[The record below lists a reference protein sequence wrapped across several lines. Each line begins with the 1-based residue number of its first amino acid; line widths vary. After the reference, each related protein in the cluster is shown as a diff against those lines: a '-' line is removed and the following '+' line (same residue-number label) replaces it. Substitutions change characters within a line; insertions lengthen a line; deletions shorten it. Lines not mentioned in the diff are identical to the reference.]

1 MRKYVSILLLQ
12 FLFTTVFAQEEDTA
26 PTYKGTISGHV
37 YDETGRVIQDAE
49 VFIYKP
55 DNVAI
60 VGSANTGDDSTNNGG
75 FVTNRIDTGR
85 YNVQLKYAGYRRLIV
100 NSVPIHLNQT
110 TELNLKISPESPEAA
125 DDLVLDY
132 INVAVIKKEDTHM
145 QPKKIKT
152 RK

>member
-1 MRKYVSILLLQ
+1 MRKYIGVVLLQ
-12 FLFTTVFAQEEDTA
+12 FLFTAVFAQEEDNA
-26 PTYKGTISGHV
+26 PTYKGTITGHV
-37 YDETGRVIQDAE
+37 YDETGRAVQDAE
-49 VFIYKP
+49 VFIYKL

-100 NSVPIHLNQT
+100 NSVPVHLNQT
-110 TELNLKISPESPEAA
+110 TELNLKISPEAPEAA
-125 DDLVLDY
+125 DDLILDY
-132 INVAVIKKEDTHM
+132 INVAVMRKEDAHKL
-145 QPKKIKT
+145 PKKVKA